1 MSIQS
6 SITSAL
12 GAVETSLLRVGTALK
27 PHTATPAAE
36 DLNEIKSPVKE
47 SAETQKPEKT
57 APQAATV
64 PGAPETNA
72 AAEIITNGN
81 ITAGAIAQGR
91 VQAKQQQLAASRSGG
106 GNRLQELR
114 ERKRAAQKELLA
126 IKHEERTTKYTSK
139 KKGGGI

>member
-27 PHTATPAAE
+27 PHTAAPSAE
-36 DLNEIKSPVKE
+36 DSNESESPVKE

-64 PGAPETNA
+64 AGSPEMNA

-91 VQAKQQQLAASRSGG
+91 VQAKQQQLAASRSSGD
-106 GNRLQELR
+106 RLQELR